1 MPIFYS
7 APRTETPKLDR
18 LMRLVSTC
26 TEYEA
31 HELIRIVNDSSVVL
45 YPFDCRLISAGFL
58 TVLSY
63 TFSCSIRIFSND
75 SSISLSVLLC

>member
-31 HELIRIVNDSSVVL
+31 HELIRIVNDILNIMRHSENENEENA
-45 YPFDCRLISAGFL
+45 I
-58 TVLSY
+58 
-63 TFSCSIRIFSND
+63 
-75 SSISLSVLLC
+75 

>member
-26 TEYEA
+26 TEYET

-45 YPFDCRLISAGFL
+45 YPFEAAA
-58 TVLSY
+58 V
-63 TFSCSIRIFSND
+63 
-75 SSISLSVLLC
+75 